1 MVPDWLRSIRER
13 LEAPDL
19 PAWFAEHAV
28 PPNPWRSSAV
38 LVLFWADAV
47 GETRVV
53 LTERAHHL
61 RSHAAQVVFPGGHVD
76 PGETP
81 VEAALRESAEEI
93 GVDPRTV
100 EVVDVLPAVYLTP
113 SRTAFVPVLGW
124 WHDPH
129 PVGVVDP
136 GEVRRVV
143 LPTVAD
149 LTAPANRFTA
159 TAPGGYRGP
168 GFFVDDL
175 IVWGVTADLLEVVL
189 EFSGHARPWDESV
202 THSLPYRLLAAY
214 VREL

>member
-1 MVPDWLRSIRER
+1 MRER
-13 LEAPDL
+13 LNANM
-19 PAWFAEHAV
+19 PAWLAEHTV

-38 LVLFWADAV
+38 LVLFWADAA
-47 GETRVV
+47 GETRIV

-81 VEAALRESAEEI
+81 VAAAVRESTEEI
-93 GVDPRTV
+93 GVDPHSV
-100 EVVDVLPAVYLTP
+100 VVVDVLPGVYLTP

-124 WHDPH
+124 WRDPH

-136 GEVRRVV
+136 DEVRRVV

-149 LTAPANRFTA
+149 LASPANRFTA

-175 IVWGVTADLLEVVL
+175 IVWGVTANLLEVVL